1 MISDRSHGARR
12 RDRGGIAVRVGRIR
26 LGGRHAAVLSAP
38 VPIVVVALGWSHWAA
53 LIAAVTAA
61 AWLAVE
67 GVIVLIVFLLG
78 IGLPAWWLG
87 FLTLLSRPAPTPEGH
102 EWYPV
107 GRLVLWAACI
117 SALIVGATMLSL
129 GPDLASLQ
137 DVLRSALK
145 VALMMSSGTTR

>member
-1 MISDRSHGARR
+1 MVGPDADPSLTAEEAGQLEMIQIVLMGLGA
-12 RDRGGIAVRVGRIR
+12 GT
-26 LGGRHAAVLSAP
+26 AAALLFASVASGSVVAMPLFYLAP
-38 VPIVVVALGWSHWAA
+38 LPILIVALGWSHWAA

-87 FLTLLSRPAPTPEGH
+87 FLTLLARPAPTPEGH

-117 SALIVGATMLSL
+117 SAL
-129 GPDLASLQ
+129 
-137 DVLRSALK
+137 
-145 VALMMSSGTTR
+145 